1 MAHAQSKSSKLVA
14 LVKCSLHQTAVPQ
27 ERIYGQEQVA
37 QYYPKLLVG
46 HMYPLS
52 PPVAGS
58 FLQFSVWRKGC
69 ECPSHSYG
77 IGDPKFRTLY
87 MVLLSGRL
95 GKQKGLMKLAHMT

>member
-14 LVKCSLHQTAVPQ
+14 HVKCSLHQTVVPQ

-46 HMYPLS
+46 HLYPLS

-58 FLQFSVWRKGC
+58 FLQF
-69 ECPSHSYG
+69 PSGGRAVSAPV
-77 IGDPKFRTLY
+77 IPMALQILD
-87 MVLLSGRL
+87 SGL
-95 GKQKGLMKLAHMT
+95 FT